1 MSARASPNRRSM
13 LQHSASVAGLL
24 ALTGLWPR
32 LSRAYQSAAFEANQ
46 IDAVLAA
53 LGGQAPVESRQIL
66 LSGPDSAENGASV
79 PLGVSSSLA
88 DISLLL
94 LLVEKNPTVLAALF
108 RPSPAV
114 EANFALRVKLVE
126 SSAVYAVALT
136 TDGQACFARKTI
148 QVTQGACGA

>member
-1 MSARASPNRRSM
+1 MPDRRAM
-13 LQHSASVAGLL
+13 LKHSATVAGLL

-32 LSRAYQSAAFEANQ
+32 LSRADPSAAFEAKQ
-46 IDAVLAA
+46 IDAALAA
-53 LGGQAPVESRQIL
+53 LGSQAPVESRQIM
-66 LSGPDSAENGASV
+66 LSGPDFAENGASV
-79 PLGVSSSLA
+79 PLGVSSALA

-94 LLVEKNPTVLAALF
+94 ILVERNPTVLAALF

-126 SSAVYAVALT
+126 SSAVYAVAIT
-136 TDGQACFARKTI
+136 ADGQACFARKTI